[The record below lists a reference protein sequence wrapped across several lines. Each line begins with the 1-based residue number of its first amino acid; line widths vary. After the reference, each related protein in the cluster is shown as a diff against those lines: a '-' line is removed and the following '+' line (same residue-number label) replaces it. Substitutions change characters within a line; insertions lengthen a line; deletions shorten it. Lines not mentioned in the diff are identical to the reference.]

1 MKKLLLIAFGAALFF
16 GCSKKDNS
24 PQTKSVVGKWYAES
38 DSSVIYQNG
47 TIYDHETE
55 TFDHQDYEIFNSNG
69 TGTEVDIKDLAKPY
83 TLNFTYSQSGNNLS
97 INIPAHTEDNVTYD
111 AYTLKG
117 TIKIL
122 TDSKLQFVVDDTEV
136 SNGDTYRTVLTYNLI
151 R

>member
-24 PQTKSVVGKWYAES
+24 SQNSIVGKWYAES
-38 DSSVIYQNG
+38 DSSAIYQNG
-47 TIYDHETE
+47 TLYDHESE
-55 TFDHQDYEIFNSNG
+55 TFDHQDYEVFNSDG

-83 TLNFTYSQSGNNLS
+83 SLNFTYSKSGNNLS
-97 INIPAHTEDNVTYD
+97 INIPAHTEDNVSYD

-122 TDSKLQFVVDDTEV
+122 TDSKLQFVVEDTEV
-136 SNGDTYRTVLTYNLI
+136 SNGDTYRTVITYNLI
-151 R
+151 K